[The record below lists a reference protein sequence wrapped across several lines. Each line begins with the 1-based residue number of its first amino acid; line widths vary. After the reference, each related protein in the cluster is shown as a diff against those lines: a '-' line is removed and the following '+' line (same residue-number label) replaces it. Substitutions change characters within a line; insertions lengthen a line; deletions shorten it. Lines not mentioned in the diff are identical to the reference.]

1 MIMSD
6 KEVISM
12 NKPTLIIMAAGMG
25 SRFGGNKQI
34 TPVDDAG
41 HIIIDYSIY
50 DAVRA
55 GFGRVICVIK
65 PEMEADFR
73 AAIGDR
79 IAKKVDLRY
88 AYQTLDHL
96 PEGFCIPEGR
106 VKPWGT
112 AHAVLCA
119 LDQVEGSFAV
129 INADDFYGRGA
140 FQAAAD
146 FLYSDGSPDE
156 HAMVGYRIENTL
168 TENGSVSRGVCATDE
183 DGYLAAIEELL
194 RIEPREGGAAWTADD
209 GATWNFIPAGTP
221 VSMNLWAFRPG
232 IVPAFEAGFEAFL
245 RDTVPAN
252 PMKAEYYLP
261 YVPKAGIL
269 DGRCKVRVLPTAER
283 WYGMTYREDIEAVR
297 AAIAGMKAD
306 GTYPERLWD

>member
-1 MIMSD
+1 
-6 KEVISM
+6 
-12 NKPTLIIMAAGMG
+12 MAAGMG

-34 TPVDDAG
+34 TPVDAAG

-50 DAVRA
+50 DALRA

-73 AAIGDR
+73 AAIGDH
-79 IAKKVDLRY
+79 IARAAEVCY
-88 AYQTLDHL
+88 AYQTLDRI
-96 PEGFCIPEGR
+96 PAGFAITEGR

-119 LDQVEGSFAV
+119 LNQVEGSFAV

-146 FLYSDGSPDE
+146 FLTAEGDINE

-168 TENGSVSRGVCATDE
+168 TENGSVSRGVCIADE
-183 DGYLAAIEELL
+183 NGFLSSIDERL
-194 RIEPREGGAAWTADD
+194 RIEPREGGAAYTED
-209 GATWNFIPAGTP
+209 GGETWRFIPAGTP

-232 IVPAFEAGFEAFL
+232 IVPAFEKGFVDFL
-245 RDTVPAN
+245 RATVPAN

-261 YVPKAGIL
+261 YVPKAEIAA
-269 DGRCKVRVLPTAER
+269 GRCRVRVLPTDER
-283 WYGMTYREDIEAVR
+283 WYGMTYREDIAAVQS
-297 AAIAGMKAD
+297 AIAGMKAA
-306 GTYPERLWD
+306 GVYPERLWD